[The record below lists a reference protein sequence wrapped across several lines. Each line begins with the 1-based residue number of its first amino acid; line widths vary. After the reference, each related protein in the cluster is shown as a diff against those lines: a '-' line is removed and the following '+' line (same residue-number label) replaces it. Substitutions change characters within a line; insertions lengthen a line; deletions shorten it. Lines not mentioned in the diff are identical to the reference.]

1 MEKIIPFEEFNL
13 NIYDEKTNEVKE
25 KKNFEDKLRSVKVQN
40 NLTLYEYLNKTKRS
54 KKSFEACRLLA
65 ICFDEFYIKVGKYD
79 GKRNQKWIETNIEDE
94 EWIVDPKNR
103 LFISKESQ
111 MSKRFECER
120 FISKE
125 DYFDALAKEEDKRWQ
140 IYYNQNK
147 STWNNN
153 RLVYTSKLM
162 SIIEQDDLEYFEKY
176 LYEQEPE
183 RKLLV
188 GANKNKVMK
197 KDNVVEI
204 EEKFADRIKVNDEKM
219 SKYHNL
225 KEKESNVVSIDKKA
239 NDNDK
244 TR

>member
-13 NIYDEKTNEVKE
+13 NIYDEKTNEVKG

-40 NLTLYEYLNKTKRS
+40 NLTLYEYLNKTKNS

-65 ICFDEFYIKVGKYD
+65 ICFDDFYIKIGKYD
-79 GKRNQKWIETNIEDE
+79 GKRNQKWIEANIEDE

-103 LFISKESQ
+103 LFVSKESQ
-111 MSKRFECER
+111 MSKRYECER
-120 FISKE
+120 FINKE
-125 DYFDALAKEEDKRWQ
+125 DYFEALEKEDDQRWKM
-140 IYYNQNK
+140 YYTQNK
-147 STWNNN
+147 SIKNNS

-183 RKLLV
+183 RKLLI
-188 GANKNKVMK
+188 GALKNDATKN
-197 KDNVVEI
+197 NVVGI
-204 EEKFADRIKVNDEKM
+204 EDKFTDRIKVNDREM

-225 KEKESNVVSIDKKA
+225 KEKESNVVSINKKT
-239 NDNDK
+239 NNNDK
-244 TR
+244 MR